1 MKLKSAA
8 VAVFIWYAISAFT
21 DLPYPHEVA
30 EKFFYL
36 LFNSEP
42 ILGKTLLDHARAS
55 LLRVIFASSLAFC
68 VAVPF
73 GIIAGWSERVREIFM
88 PAIEALRPIPP
99 LAWIPLSYIL
109 FAPFPDT
116 VQISQVFIV
125 FIGAFFPCVISVFDY
140 ARNTPEE
147 LLEMA
152 KVFGAKDGQ
161 ILKDIVIPY
170 SLQGILTGVRIGLGV
185 GWMSII
191 AAEMIATSGEG
202 LGYFI
207 LVMYNVG
214 GRTAEIVSG
223 MAMIGIIGY
232 LMNFILVKSER
243 MVIPWR

>member
-1 MKLKSAA
+1 
-8 VAVFIWYAISAFT
+8 
-21 DLPYPHEVA
+21 
-30 EKFFYL
+30 
-36 LFNSEP
+36 
-42 ILGKTLLDHARAS
+42 
-55 LLRVIFASSLAFC
+55 
-68 VAVPF
+68 
-73 GIIAGWSERVREIFM
+73 
-88 PAIEALRPIPP
+88 
-99 LAWIPLSYIL
+99 
-109 FAPFPDT
+109 
-116 VQISQVFIV
+116 V

-207 LVMYNVG
+207 LV
-214 GRTAEIVSG
+214 IQC
-223 MAMIGIIGY
+223 
-232 LMNFILVKSER
+232 
-243 MVIPWR
+243 WW